1 LLALHAREPEPGRRA
16 HALAVE
22 AIMRE
27 LARRLHG
34 DGEQWAM
41 AGLLHDIDLAE
52 TRTNPSQHGIVGARL
67 VLALGFGDAVAQA
80 VASHDDQAGVP
91 RRDPMDHALYCADR
105 AFWAIRSSGVDLETG
120 AGIATPGAVIDGL
133 RRKSVRDRID
143 GKFSDACGALGLT
156 IEELLSVSLAAMR
169 SVPLDPG

>member
-1 LLALHAREPEPGRRA
+1 
-16 HALAVE
+16 VE

-27 LARRLHG
+27 LARRLRG
-34 DGEQWAM
+34 DVEEWGM

-52 TRTNPSQHGIVGARL
+52 TRTRPSQHGIVGARL
-67 VLALGFGDAVAQA
+67 VLELGFGSAVARA
-80 VASHDDQAGVP
+80 VASHDDQAGAP

-105 AFWAIRSSGVDLETG
+105 AFWAIRSSGVDLGTR

-133 RRKSVRDRID
+133 RRKSITDRID
-143 GKFSDACGALGLT
+143 RKLSDACAALGLT
-156 IEELLSVSLAAMR
+156 IEGLLSVSLTAMR